1 MSARDAVIVGAVRTA
16 VGRGRPGGALAGHHP
31 VDLLATTLDA
41 LVERTGLDPALV
53 DDVIVGCVSQIGQ
66 QTFNVGRSAVLAA
79 GWPETVPATTVD
91 RQCGSSQQALH
102 FAAQAVLAG
111 SADVVVAG
119 GVESMSRVPMGSSL
133 VGQDP
138 FGTRIPARYPG
149 GLIPQGIS
157 AELIAARWDLD
168 RDTLDAYAATSH
180 ARAHA
185 AAEDGRST
193 GRMLT
198 MPVDRGDG
206 PTGETLDRDE
216 GVRPG
221 TDPAS
226 LADLRPAFHDPA
238 WEERFDDLR
247 WVIHAG
253 NASQLSDGAAALLVM
268 DRSRAEQ
275 LGLAPLA
282 RIHTMTVVGDDPL
295 LMLTGV
301 IPATRRVLK
310 RAGLSVDDVDAF
322 EVNEAF
328 APVVLA
334 WQHETGV
341 ELDRVNVHG
350 GAIANGHP
358 LGASGAKL
366 TTTLLDVLDHTGGR
380 YGLQTMCEGGG
391 MANATIIERL
401 S

>member
-1 MSARDAVIVGAVRTA
+1 MSARDAVIVGAVRTP
-16 VGRGRPGGALAGHHP
+16 VGRGRPGGALSGHHP
-31 VDLLATTLDA
+31 VDLLAAA
-41 LVERTGLDPALV
+41 LEALADRTGIDPGLV
-53 DDVIVGCVSQIGQ
+53 DDVIVGCVSQAGQ
-66 QTFNVGRSAVLAA
+66 QTFNIGRSGVLAA
-79 GWPETVPATTVD
+79 GWPESVPATTID

-111 SADVVVAG
+111 SCDVAVVA

-138 FGTRIPARYPG
+138 FGTRIRARYPG
-149 GLIPQGIS
+149 GLVPQGIS

-168 RDTLDAYAATSH
+168 RAALDAYAAASH
-180 ARAHA
+180 QRAHA

-193 GRMLT
+193 GRIVPL
-198 MPVDRGDG
+198 PVDRGEG
-206 PTGETLDRDE
+206 PTGGPIDRDE
-216 GVRPG
+216 GVRPD
-221 TDPAS
+221 TTVET
-226 LADLRPAFHDPA
+226 LATLRPAFRDPA
-238 WEERFDDLR
+238 WEERFADLR
-247 WVIHAG
+247 WVVHAG

-268 DRSRAEQ
+268 DRARAEA
-275 LGLAPLA
+275 LGMTPLA
-282 RIHTMTVVGDDPL
+282 RVHAMTVVGDDPI

-301 IPATRRVLK
+301 IPATRRVLE
-310 RAGLSVDDVDAF
+310 RAGLAIDDIDVL

-334 WQHETGV
+334 WQRELGAD
-341 ELDRVNVHG
+341 LDRVNVHG

-366 TTTLLDVLDHTGGR
+366 TTTLIDVLEHTGGR
-380 YGLQTMCEGGG
+380 WGLQTMCEGGG

-401 S
+401 A